1 MQGQNWPLLATA
13 IQRGINAPRASS
25 CGRLFDAVA
34 CALGIDTQCYEGEAA
49 CRLEALAARC
59 NGVKHPVT
67 LSVDDLALFWQQWLA
82 RQAEPCER
90 AWAFHDALARGLSE
104 HAASHARR
112 LSLSTICLSGGVLH
126 NRLLRARLRHYLS
139 DFTLLFLRACLQV
152 TERSPSGRRWSPLPG
167 HVHKGFKMLRL
178 LRNEPRAAL
187 LLLALVMANL
197 LAWGWAWHTFSG
209 STALMAA
216 SLLAWCY
223 GLRHAVDADHI
234 AAIDTVTRKMMQQ
247 GKRPSGVGAW
257 FSLGH
262 STIVVLASI
271 AIAATA
277 TAFQKNMAWF
287 HETGSLIGT
296 AVSATFLLAMALV
309 NMVILRGVWCSFRR

>member
-34 CALGIDTQCYEGEAA
+34 CALGIDTQRYEGEAA

-82 RQAEPCER
+82 WQAEPCER

-139 DFTLLFLRACLQV
+139 DFTLLFPSRLPAGDGAISFGQAV
-152 TERSPSGRRWSPLPG
+152 VAAARS
-167 HVHKGFKMLRL
+167 
-178 LRNEPRAAL
+178 
-187 LLLALVMANL
+187 
-197 LAWGWAWHTFSG
+197 
-209 STALMAA
+209 
-216 SLLAWCY
+216 
-223 GLRHAVDADHI
+223 
-234 AAIDTVTRKMMQQ
+234 
-247 GKRPSGVGAW
+247 
-257 FSLGH
+257 
-262 STIVVLASI
+262 
-271 AIAATA
+271 
-277 TAFQKNMAWF
+277 
-287 HETGSLIGT
+287 
-296 AVSATFLLAMALV
+296 
-309 NMVILRGVWCSFRR
+309 CSQRI